1 MLRLLPVVI
10 LAIALFATATAYV
23 PDTLTVTFLEVG
35 EADAA
40 IVQTPNGHTMLVD
53 AGRQGN
59 SVTVSDAL
67 AAEGIERLD
76 YVVGTHEDA
85 DHIGGMV
92 PVLSYMELGE
102 YVNNGVEDPDPSDT
116 TLFLRTYLASRGIT
130 PRAVEAGDTLAL
142 DPANVTVTVL
152 NPPADP
158 GSDDNE
164 ASVVLR
170 LVYGTQSFLLAG
182 DAEQTAEGWM
192 LASSRPL
199 GSRILKVGHHGGATA
214 TSAGFVAAVDPEI
227 AVISVGPNAYG
238 HPSQAVVKR
247 LQDSG
252 ATVFSTGASGTVRVT
267 ATRTGYTV
275 TTVDG
280 PELPGTLPGASMPP
294 TDPDFDGVFDDLNG
308 NGRRDFADVVMLFN
322 QMTWIAANEPV
333 ERFDFNGNGR
343 IDFADVVVCF
353 NRIGEPIVTPS
364 PSPTPTATVTTPST
378 TTTSTTPTETVTT
391 PSTTVTSTTTTAAPA
406 YTLAI
411 TGLDL
416 QNEWVSVRNTGTAPV
431 QMQGCTISDA
441 SVHVYTFPSFTL
453 ASEATVTVYTGAGTN
468 TATALYWGLGSSVWN
483 NTGDTAT
490 LKRPDGSVISSLTRP

>member
-1 MLRLLPVVI
+1 VRRFLSVVLLAV
-10 LAIALFATATAYV
+10 ALFATATSYV
-23 PDTLTVTFLEVG
+23 PDTLTVTFLDVG

-40 IVQTPNGHTMLVD
+40 IVQAPNGHTMLVD

-59 SVTVSDAL
+59 SVTVSNAL
-67 AAEGIERLD
+67 AAEGITRLD

-130 PRAVEAGDTLAL
+130 PRAVEAGDSLAL

-182 DAEQTAEGWM
+182 DAEQAAEGWM
-192 LASSRPL
+192 IASGRPL
-199 GSRILKVGHHGGATA
+199 ASRILKVGHHGGATA
-214 TSAGFVAAVDPEI
+214 TSAGFVAAVDPDV

-252 ATVFSTGASGTVRVT
+252 ATVYSTGASGTVRVT
-267 ATRTGYTV
+267 ATRTGYTIA
-275 TTVDG
+275 TADG
-280 PELPGTLPGASMPP
+280 PELPGTLPGASVPP
-294 TDPDFDGVFDDLNG
+294 TDPDFDGVYDDLNG
-308 NGRRDFADVVMLFN
+308 NGRRDFADVVWLFN
-322 QMTWIAANEPV
+322 P
-333 ERFDFNGNGR
+333 
-343 IDFADVVVCF
+343 
-353 NRIGEPIVTPS
+353 
-364 PSPTPTATVTTPST
+364 
-378 TTTSTTPTETVTT
+378 
-391 PSTTVTSTTTTAAPA
+391 
-406 YTLAI
+406 L
-411 TGLDL
+411 
-416 QNEWVSVRNTGTAPV
+416 
-431 QMQGCTISDA
+431 
-441 SVHVYTFPSFTL
+441 
-453 ASEATVTVYTGAGTN
+453 
-468 TATALYWGLGSSVWN
+468 
-483 NTGDTAT
+483 
-490 LKRPDGSVISSLTRP
+490 